1 MLSSRAVNC
10 LAPQQQSF
18 CLNAQSH
25 PQFTPQLRVP
35 GRLTVNKG
43 LVMGW
48 GWGWPLK
55 KNKMIPWNGLKVKN
69 ECFQAVIYIDG
80 QWWDLIMWSS
90 ETKLHWQTICFLLSN
105 INFGWQMLTL
115 NEILLLLLL
124 LLLMKVINCFL
135 TCCLCQYVDIAAH
148 AMDSGAEAQ
157 QPPHA
162 HKRQCNHLQ
171 LKSCSGGLILI
182 FRVISFQISEF
193 FNWETLA

>member
-1 MLSSRAVNC
+1 MDSNKQKILNKKDQCHHWTDIYSTPSYYSSSYC

-90 ETKLHWQTICFLLSN
+90 ENKLHWQTICFLVLSVRLLPF
-105 INFGWQMLTL
+105 IRTL
-115 NEILLLLLL
+115 N
-124 LLLMKVINCFL
+124 VSWSSWHRS
-135 TCCLCQYVDIAAH
+135 TLCQLF
-148 AMDSGAEAQ
+148 GA
-157 QPPHA
+157 
-162 HKRQCNHLQ
+162 L
-171 LKSCSGGLILI
+171 S
-182 FRVISFQISEF
+182 VVYSER
-193 FNWETLA
+193 